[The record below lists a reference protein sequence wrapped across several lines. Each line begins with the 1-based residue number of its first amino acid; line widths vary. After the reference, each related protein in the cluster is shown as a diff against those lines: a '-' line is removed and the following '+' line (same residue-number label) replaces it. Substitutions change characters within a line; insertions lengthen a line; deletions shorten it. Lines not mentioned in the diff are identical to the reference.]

1 MYVCVLH
8 IIKTKKE
15 TIAFNILVLLA
26 WKVIK
31 F

>member
-1 MYVCVLH
+1 MCVLQ

-15 TIAFNILVLLA
+15 TIALNILVLLA

-31 F
+31 L